1 MEQRDFLFRAIEA
14 LEQAAIPY
22 AITGSWASTA
32 YGMPR
37 TTHDLDVIVSLTVES
52 ATALAAAFPPPF
64 YADEGWIREAA
75 ALGEFFNIIDPALGL
90 KIDFWPL
97 KDDAYSKEQF
107 ARRQPV
113 MVFGRLVWM
122 LTAED
127 IILAKLLWNKMSS
140 SELQMRDIVS
150 VWKTQQATLDINYL
164 RTWAARLSVGEMLSK
179 VMSS

>member
-1 MEQRDFLFRAIEA
+1 MEQRDFLFRAIDA

-22 AITGSWASTA
+22 AITGSWASTT

-52 ATALAAAFPPPF
+52 ASALAAAFPPPF
-64 YADEGWIREAA
+64 YADAEWIGEAA

-107 ARRQPV
+107 ARRRQV
-113 MVFGRLVWM
+113 TLFGRLVWM

-127 IILAKLLWNKMSS
+127 IILAKLLWSKMSP
-140 SELQMRDIVS
+140 SELQMRDVVS
-150 VWKTQQATLDINYL
+150 VWKAQQATLDLDYL
-164 RTWAARLSVGEMLSK
+164 RTWAARLSVGDMLSK
-179 VMSS
+179 LTA